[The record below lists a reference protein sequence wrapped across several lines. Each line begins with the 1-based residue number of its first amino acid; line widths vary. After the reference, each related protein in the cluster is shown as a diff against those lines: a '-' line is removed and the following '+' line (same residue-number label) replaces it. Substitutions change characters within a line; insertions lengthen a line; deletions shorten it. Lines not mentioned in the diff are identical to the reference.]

1 MRELK
6 YKFWDREEKRM
17 IGPNLDSERY
27 YIGSYNGLAL
37 FDTERKDEDGYTY
50 QMDVEFLQYTGLKD
64 HNGKEIYEGYI
75 VRLESPTDYFGIQ
88 PYGMPVKNGHGELF
102 VIIKLNC
109 GFVLRHISFFES
121 RDLPGWDAPN
131 WVHKGWKII
140 DNYTFWNEQRLFRV
154 VGNIYE
160 DPSLLEDTP

>member
-64 HNGKEIYEGYI
+64 RNGKAIYESDDVKFNGRMYRVTWSYGRFI
-75 VRLESPTDYFGIQ
+75 AITLDDNVSYELHQINEDCEVFG
-88 PYGMPVKNGHGELF
+88 
-102 VIIKLNC
+102 
-109 GFVLRHISFFES
+109 SS
-121 RDLPGWDAPN
+121 
-131 WVHKGWKII
+131 
-140 DNYTFWNEQRLFRV
+140 
-154 VGNIYE
+154 YE
-160 DPSLLEDTP
+160 NPSLLEDTP

>member
-1 MRELK
+1 MREPK

-27 YIGSYNGLAL
+27 YIGSYNGLSL

-64 HNGKEIYEGYI
+64 HNGREVFDGDVFKIPDLYETPENTETTYHYSKVKFENGAFTVGGQPMIYEDW
-75 VRLESPTDYFGIQ
+75 DYLQ
-88 PYGMPVKNGHGELF
+88 
-102 VIIKLNC
+102 
-109 GFVLRHISFFES
+109 
-121 RDLPGWDAPN
+121 RDC
-131 WVHKGWKII
+131 
-140 DNYTFWNEQRLFRV
+140 EV

-160 DPSLLEDTP
+160 NPSLLEDTP